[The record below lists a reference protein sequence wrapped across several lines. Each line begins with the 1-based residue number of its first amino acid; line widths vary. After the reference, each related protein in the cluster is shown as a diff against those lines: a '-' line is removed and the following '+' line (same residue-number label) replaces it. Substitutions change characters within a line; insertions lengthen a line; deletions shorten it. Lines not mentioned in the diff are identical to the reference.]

1 MSKGYQGIYGEIR
14 QIVVD
19 EIDLLTGSGIE
30 KQEVA
35 SRIAQRCIDEIR
47 AIPPSAGSIIKLIEH
62 AHNPKAGKLSQKLGG
77 MGRYEQTRKK

>member
-1 MSKGYQGIYGEIR
+1 MTKGYQGIYGEIR

-19 EIDLLTGSGIE
+19 EINILTGLDIE

-35 SRIAQRCIDEIR
+35 NRIAQRCIDEIHS
-47 AIPPSAGSIIKLIEH
+47 IPTSPGTIIKLMEQ
-62 AHNPKAGKLSQKLGG
+62 AHNQKAGKPSQKLGV